1 MNLTPKQLEKD
12 VKRINERI
20 NEVVKLLGNDSE
32 AYNKYVSRIKALLP
46 ESFTRIDK
54 DGLVKIARKKELYQ
68 RAGDEK
74 IQRAIEQ
81 ILKVPTAGNIKAHA
95 KSVIIKERRKK
106 QEDMMLSLPPEFS
119 DDNTQV
125 QYPFNAMV
133 ITPAKPTKEEIED
146 MTRQIDAIQK
156 FVTDN
161 QEMFYMDYGGAGS
174 EINKLIHG
182 KGKRSYDELQT
193 IINAY
198 NSKKYTIRTDI
209 FSDIE

>member
-1 MNLTPKQLEKD
+1 MDLTPKQLEKD

-20 NEVVKLLGNDSE
+20 NEVVKLLGTDSE

-106 QEDMMLSLPPEFS
+106 QEE
-119 DDNTQV
+119 
-125 QYPFNAMV
+125 YPFNAMV

-146 MTRQIDAIQK
+146 MARQIDAIQK

-174 EINKLIHG
+174 EINSLIHT

>member
-1 MNLTPKQLEKD
+1 MDLTPKQLEKD

-20 NEVVKLLGNDSE
+20 NEVVKLLGTDSE

-106 QEDMMLSLPPEFS
+106 QEDLMLSLPPEFS
-119 DDNTQV
+119 DDNTQI

-133 ITPAKPTKEEIED
+133 ISPAKPTKEEIED
-146 MTRQIDAIQK
+146 MARQIDAIQK

-174 EINKLIHG
+174 DINSLIHT